1 MEAARFL
8 EDLVWSMRR
17 HLLQFKHHFQKPFS
31 CKPTSGNPNP
41 VSLQDYTEFSGV
53 NLASLVVTGTAASFS
68 KVTVTAAKA
77 TVYLGLSVSLSSGFR
92 PCYRARL
99 MRVRFDD

>member
-1 MEAARFL
+1 M
-8 EDLVWSMRR
+8 
-17 HLLQFKHHFQKPFS
+17 
-31 CKPTSGNPNP
+31 
-41 VSLQDYTEFSGV
+41 

-68 KVTVTAAKA
+68 KVTVAAAKA